1 MIQFVPSPDGPQAD
15 VALIEP
21 NDDEH
26 LVRCLLRRG
35 AGIEIGGDRDTLTYL
50 TQRYGDEMVSLT
62 AQGIVLGIS
71 V

>member
-26 LVRCLLRRG
+26 VVRCLLRRG
-35 AGIEIGGDRDTLTYL
+35 AGTEIGGDNDALIYL
-50 TQRYGDEMVSLT
+50 NERYGDEMVCLT